1 MCAWT
6 LSHCVG
12 GYVQG
17 YPRNFVSAQPFRCA
31 RLAIHE
37 AWQVRFPIRL
47 SADQGNRLIAKEA
60 SSAGTHN
67 AFGRQAILGAAI
79 LVTTISTLFS
89 SPPPW
94 SELLPLLA
102 SPLGALAFIP
112 LYALWVT
119 LLLPGV
125 WASMLAGALYGT
137 WWGSLV
143 VFVGASLVFLLG
155 RGRLRGWA
163 RRRLAAAPKLLAVE
177 QAVSREGLRLVLL
190 TRLSPA
196 FPFSLLNL
204 AYGLSEVS
212 LRDYTIG
219 LIGILPGTVLF
230 CALGALAGDVTRFNT
245 VLAGQAD
252 PLTWVVR
259 ILGIA
264 ATVAVTLLITRVA
277 RRALAEPA
285 EADQPAG
292 PPPPP
297 SPSPPPSSSI

>member
-1 MCAWT
+1 MTAT
-6 LSHCVG
+6 TSLLNS
-12 GYVQG
+12 
-17 YPRNFVSAQPFRCA
+17 PSA
-31 RLAIHE
+31 
-37 AWQVRFPIRL
+37 
-47 SADQGNRLIAKEA
+47 
-60 SSAGTHN
+60 
-67 AFGRQAILGAAI
+67 
-79 LVTTISTLFS
+79 
-89 SPPPW
+89 W

-102 SPLGALAFIP
+102 SPLGAVAFVP

-137 WWGSLV
+137 WWGSVV
-143 VFVGASLVFLLG
+143 VFLGACLGAEIVFLLG

-163 RRRLAAAPKLLAVE
+163 RRRLASAPKLLAVE

-219 LIGILPGTVLF
+219 LLGILPGTVLF

-245 VLAGQAD
+245 VLAGHAD

-259 ILGIA
+259 ILGIG
-264 ATVAVTLLITRVA
+264 ATVGVTLLVTRVA

-285 EADQPAG
+285 GAHPDQPVG
-292 PPPPP
+292 PPPPPPP
-297 SPSPPPSSSI
+297 SPSV